1 MASNGL
7 VVISPYPRCFA
18 RHLDGCP
25 RTHHGHDL
33 FFQQGREGS
42 RLMSR
47 FGPPDATGRSSGKLS
62 GSRAKRLRRPPK
74 DEPWVWLTR
83 ELVSSPAWRCRSI
96 NCVRLIDFL
105 LVEHM
110 NHAGTENGNLKATY
124 DQLTAWGLTRSEICA
139 AIDEA
144 EFLGLVRFERGGRWA
159 GTNQPSTYRLTFQA
173 DREDNP
179 PTNGWKGKTAEAIEA
194 WKQDRAQRNR
204 TRRARRQKQIPSAT
218 SRTTV
223 VRLSEL
229 RDGHH
234 GKGR

>member
-1 MASNGL
+1 MA
-7 VVISPYPRCFA
+7 
-18 RHLDGCP
+18 
-25 RTHHGHDL
+25 
-33 FFQQGREGS
+33 
-42 RLMSR
+42 R
-47 FGPPDATGRSSGKLS
+47 FGRPDATGRSSGKLS
-62 GSRAKRLRRPPK
+62 GNRAKKLRGPPE
-74 DEPWVWLTR
+74 DEPWIWLAR
-83 ELVSSPAWRCRSI
+83 ELVSSPTWRCRSI

-110 NHAGTENGNLKATY
+110 NHAGTENGNLRATY
-124 DQLTAWGLTRSEICA
+124 DQLEAWGLTRSEICA

-144 EFLGLVRFERGGRWA
+144 GFLGLVRFERGGRWA
-159 GTNQPSTYRLTFQA
+159 GTNQPSTYRLTFHA

-179 PTNGWKGKTAEAIEA
+179 PTNDWKGKTAEAIAA

-204 TRRARRQKQIPSAT
+204 TRRAHGQKQIPSAT

-229 RDGHH
+229 RDGHQ